1 MREPTSPVGRILE
14 ARTRR
19 RADVVLLALLTALA
33 SLALVL
39 PGLSAPAR
47 ADVNAG
53 IKVTDLTLTK
63 SDRSGADLEGPLKVK
78 DIAKLSF
85 TWDATGA
92 NPKSGDSFNIGLG
105 EYFNNLVQPQS
116 ASMAVTY
123 NGEPTEVGTCTL
135 DKTMVTCTFNDKLDE
150 LKAAGFT
157 NFKGTTSALLL
168 VMGRTADETTNMTVN
183 GNAVQVD
190 LPGTGGIQPHD
201 PVAWQMNKI
210 GSVIGEDSKNIY
222 WEVDFGADYI
232 SQQMKDTSTPVAT
245 DGNTRSTITFTDT
258 LGSGSRFSQDPSQ
271 WELQYWGQN
280 NEPYP
285 DDGVTLTNAA
295 GKDST
300 VEHGDF
306 DLSVEFKDDVA
317 TITVTGP
324 FRAGANYRLF
334 YRSEFTS
341 DTGRAVKGIDYE
353 NTVSLPNGTSA
364 SDTQAYTVT
373 FTVDVEMAA
382 GFGGFNVLKKAGGDA
397 ADKIPAGTTF
407 EIGVNYVLPNAA
419 GTYAG
424 WEAPGTLNADNKTGF
439 TTMEVELGDAIT
451 YPGTFPAG
459 TVVTLT
465 EDTAT
470 ASPSADG
477 YTWGDP
483 VFTVGETET
492 STFTIE
498 DQKATSVTVTN
509 TAALTPAPSP
519 APSQSPALSQSPDPS
534 QSPAPSQGPAPSSGP
549 SSDSNPAAPSPT
561 ASSPNPAAS
570 ISDPKP
576 GNSLASTG
584 AAVLVP
590 LLVAGGALGGGAM
603 MVRRRRKARV

>member
-19 RADVVLLALLTALA
+19 RVDVVVLALLTALA

-47 ADVNAG
+47 ADVNTG

-92 NPKSGDSFNIGLG
+92 NPKSGDDFSINLG
-105 EYFNNLVQPQS
+105 NYFNNLVQPQT
-116 ASMAVTY
+116 ASMSVTY
-123 NGEPTEVGTCTL
+123 NGELTEVGTCTL
-135 DKTMVTCTFNDKLDE
+135 DKTMVTCTFNSKLDE

-168 VMGRTADETTNMTVN
+168 VMSQTTDETTNMTVN
-183 GNAVQVD
+183 GNSVQVD

-210 GSVIGEDSKNIY
+210 GSVIGENSRNIY

-232 SQQMKDTSTPVAT
+232 SQQMAGTDAPVAT
-245 DGNTRSTITFTDT
+245 DGTTRSTITFTDT
-258 LGSGSRFSQDPSQ
+258 LGAGSQFSQDPSQ

-280 NEPYP
+280 KDPYP

-295 GKDST
+295 GKDFT

-306 DLSVEFKDDVA
+306 DLSVEIKDDVA
-317 TITVTGP
+317 TIKVTGP
-324 FRAGANYRLF
+324 FQAGANYRLF

-341 DTGRAVKGIDYE
+341 DTGRAVKGVVYK
-353 NTVSLPNGTSA
+353 NTVSLPNGVSA

-382 GFGGFNVLKKAGGDA
+382 GYGGFNVLKKAGGDA
-397 ADKIPAGTTF
+397 ANKIPAGATF
-407 EIGVNYVLPNAA
+407 EVTIDYVLPNPAN
-419 GTYAG
+419 TYQG
-424 WEAPGTLNADNKTGF
+424 WEAPGKLKPDNETGSA
-439 TTMEVELGDAIT
+439 TMEVTLGDAVT
-451 YPGTFPAG
+451 FLGTFPAG
-459 TVVTLT
+459 TKITLS
-465 EDTAT
+465 EDTSS
-470 ASPSADG
+470 ASPAADG

-483 VFTVGETET
+483 VFIIGGEDGAVTD
-492 STFTIE
+492 SFTIE
-498 DQKATSVTVTN
+498 DQKATAVTLTN
-509 TAALTPAPSP
+509 TATLTPTP
-519 APSQSPALSQSPDPS
+519 
-534 QSPAPSQGPAPSSGP
+534 
-549 SSDSNPAAPSPT
+549 
-561 ASSPNPAAS
+561 PNPNPNPNRS
-570 ISDPKP
+570 EEHTSELQ
-576 GNSLASTG
+576 S
-584 AAVLVP
+584 
-590 LLVAGGALGGGAM
+590 
-603 MVRRRRKARV
+603 R